1 VQEVYILDLI
11 GTFSFAVYGGYYA
24 QTKNFNLF
32 GVFSSAFLSALG
44 GGTIRELILNN
55 TPFYFYDM
63 NYIFTIIAGVI
74 FIIFVYKIFR
84 EIHTVALIFDS
95 IGLVAFAF
103 IGAAKAESL
112 GMNMFAIIFFATI
125 TAIGGGVLRDI
136 VFSEV
141 PKIMYR
147 DCCAMIAI
155 FIGVLYGVF
164 STYMQY
170 FFWSNLL
177 MILFFFI
184 RLMVIA
190 YDVRLWVPQKKIG
203 VNDKINKNILD

>member
-1 VQEVYILDLI
+1 
-11 GTFSFAVYGGYYA
+11 
-24 QTKNFNLF
+24 
-32 GVFSSAFLSALG
+32 
-44 GGTIRELILNN
+44 
-55 TPFYFYDM
+55 
-63 NYIFTIIAGVI
+63 
-74 FIIFVYKIFR
+74 
-84 EIHTVALIFDS
+84 
-95 IGLVAFAF
+95 
-103 IGAAKAESL
+103 
-112 GMNMFAIIFFATI
+112 MFAIIFFATI

-190 YDVRLWVPQKKIG
+190 YDVKLWVPQKKTE
-203 VNDKINKNILD
+203 VNNKINKNILD